1 MQTTGIQTTAERV
14 QEHRVKLRVEMPEK
28 ALEPAI
34 NAVYRELAKEIRVP
48 GFRKGKV
55 PRQIIDSRVGA
66 DFVRNEALKEALP
79 GFYQEAL
86 DAEGLEAIAAP
97 EIDLKESAP
106 GEPVVFEAL
115 VDVRPDVKVPDLE
128 AITVQ
133 APIDEVTEDDISE
146 QLDRLGDRFA
156 ELETIG
162 REVRRGDF
170 ALIDIKGYVH
180 DELVEGAS
188 APDLLYE
195 VGSRTG
201 PPSLDEELEGN
212 RPGAI
217 LKFNDELQSGEM
229 AGEALSFTVLLKEVK
244 AKKLPDLDDE
254 FAKTVGEFESLDV
267 LKDDL
272 RNRLDDVKKQMAAE
286 ELRAAVLEALV
297 GAADL
302 DAPEKL
308 VEHEFEHRLSHFEED
323 LANANLTMADYLKQA
338 GLTELE
344 LRKDVRDNAVRS
356 VKAELLLEQVARDKE
371 ISIEQD
377 DIGREI
383 AYAAARTGTDPGE
396 LAKQLAASGRL
407 GSVAADIM
415 RRKALDYVVEH
426 VNVAGRR
433 AEVEEVE
440 EVEEGE

>member
-1 MQTTGIQTTAERV
+1 MQTTGIQTTAEQI
-14 QEHRVKLRVEMPEK
+14 QEHRVRLRVEMPEE
-28 ALEPAI
+28 ALKPAI
-34 NAVYRELAKEIRVP
+34 NEVYRVLAKEIKVP

-66 DFVRNEALKEALP
+66 DYVRNEALKEAIP
-79 GFYQEAL
+79 GFYREAL

-97 EIDLKESAP
+97 EIDLKESGP
-106 GEPVVFEAL
+106 GEPVVFEAI
-115 VDVRPDVKVPDLE
+115 VDIRPEVKVPELE

-133 APIDEVTEDDISE
+133 APNEEVTDDDISD
-146 QLDRLGDRFA
+146 QLDRLRDRFA

-180 DELVEGAS
+180 EELVEGAS

-195 VGSRTG
+195 VGSRSG
-201 PPSLDEELEGN
+201 PPRLDEELEGN

-217 LKFNDELQSGEM
+217 LKFNDEMQSGDM
-229 AGEALSFTVLLKEVK
+229 AGQELSFTVLLKEVK
-244 AKKLPDLDDE
+244 AKNLPALDDD
-254 FAKTVGEFESLDV
+254 FAKTVGEFESLDE

-272 RNRLDDVKKQMAAE
+272 RTRLADVKKQMAAE
-286 ELRAAVLEALV
+286 ELRAAVLEELV
-297 GAADL
+297 RSSDL
-302 DAPEKL
+302 EAPEKL
-308 VEHEFEHRLSHFEED
+308 VEDEFEHRLAHFGED
-323 LANANLTMADYLKQA
+323 LTNANIAMADYLNQA

-344 LRKDVRDNAVRS
+344 LRRDIRNNAVRS

-377 DIGREI
+377 DLGREI
-383 AYAAARTGTDPGE
+383 AYAAARTGSDPGE

-426 VNVAGRR
+426 VNLTGRR
-433 AEVEEVE
+433 AEVEE
-440 EVEEGE
+440 GE

>member
-1 MQTTGIQTTAERV
+1 MQTTGIQTTTEQI
-14 QEHRVKLRVEMPEK
+14 QEHRVKLRVEMPEN
-28 ALEPAI
+28 ALTPAI
-34 NAVYRELAKEIRVP
+34 NAVYRELANQMKVP

-66 DFVRNEALKEALP
+66 DYVRNEALKEALP

-97 EIDLKESAP
+97 EIDLQESGP
-106 GEPVVFEAL
+106 GDPVVFEAL
-115 VDVRPDVKVPDLE
+115 VDVRPDVTIPDLD

-133 APIDEVTEDDISE
+133 APNEEVTEEDISE
-146 QLDRLGDRFA
+146 QLDRLRDRFA
-156 ELETIG
+156 ELDTIG

-170 ALIDIKGYVH
+170 ALIDLKGYVH
-180 DELVEGAS
+180 EELVEGAS

-201 PPSLDEELEGN
+201 PPKLDEELEGN

-217 LKFNDELQSGEM
+217 LKFNDVLPAGEM
-229 AGEALSFTVLLKEVK
+229 AGQELTFTVLLKEVK
-244 AKKLPDLDDE
+244 AKKLPELDDD
-254 FAKTVGEFESLDV
+254 FAKTVGEFESLDA
-267 LKDDL
+267 LKEDL
-272 RNRLDDVKKQMAAE
+272 RTRLADVKKQMAAD
-286 ELRAAVLEALV
+286 ELRAAVLEELV
-297 GAADL
+297 RASDL
-302 DAPEKL
+302 EAPEKL
-308 VEHEFEHRLSHFEED
+308 VEHEFEHRLAHFEED
-323 LANANLTMADYLKQA
+323 LTNANMSMADYLKQA

-344 LRKDVRDNAVRS
+344 LRKDIRDNAVRS

-377 DIGREI
+377 DLGREV

-426 VNVAGRR
+426 VNLAGRR
-433 AEVEEVE
+433 AEVI
-440 EVEEGE
+440 EGE

>member
-1 MQTTGIQTTAERV
+1 MQTTGIQTSSERV
-14 QEHRVKLRVEMPEK
+14 EEHRVRLRVEMPED

-34 NAVYRELAKEIRVP
+34 NAVYRELANEIKVP

-86 DAEGLEAIAAP
+86 NAEGLEAIAAP
-97 EIDLKESAP
+97 EIDLKESAA

-115 VDVRPDVKVPDLE
+115 VDVRPEVRVPDLG
-128 AITVQ
+128 AISVQ
-133 APIDEVTEDDISE
+133 APNDEVTDEDIDE
-146 QLDRLGDRFA
+146 QLDRLRDRFA

-180 DELVEGAS
+180 EELVEGAS

-201 PPSLDEELEGN
+201 PSRLDEELEGN

-217 LKFNDELQSGEM
+217 LKFNDVVAGGEM
-229 AGEALSFTVLLKEVK
+229 AGQELSFTVLLKEVK
-244 AKKLPDLDDE
+244 AKKLPELDDE
-254 FAKTVGEFESLDV
+254 FAKTVGEFESVEELRE
-267 LKDDL
+267 DL
-272 RNRLDDVKKQMAAE
+272 RTRLADVKKQMAAE
-286 ELRAAVLEALV
+286 ELRATVLEELV
-297 GAADL
+297 RASDL
-302 DAPEKL
+302 EAPEKL
-308 VEHEFEHRLSHFEED
+308 VEHEFEHRLAHFEED
-323 LANANLTMADYLKQA
+323 LATANVSMDDYLKQA
-338 GLTELE
+338 GMTELE
-344 LRKDVRDNAVRS
+344 LRKDIRDNAVRS
-356 VKAELLLEQVARDKE
+356 VRAELLLEQVARDEE

-383 AYAAARTGTDPGE
+383 AFAAARTGTDPGE

-426 VNVAGRR
+426 VNLAGKR
-433 AEVEEVE
+433 AEVEE
-440 EVEEGE
+440 GK

>member
-1 MQTTGIQTTAERV
+1 MQTTGIQTTAERIE
-14 QEHRVKLRVEMPEK
+14 EHRVRLHVEMPEE
-28 ALEPAI
+28 ALTPAI
-34 NAVYRELAKEIRVP
+34 NAVYRELANEIRVP

-66 DFVRNEALKEALP
+66 DYVRNEALKEALP

-97 EIDLKESAP
+97 EIDLKESGP

-115 VDVRPDVKVPDLE
+115 VDVRPDVQVPELDS
-128 AITVQ
+128 ITVD
-133 APIDEVTEDDISE
+133 APNDEVTDEDIDE
-146 QLDRLGDRFA
+146 QLDRLRDRFA

-170 ALIDIKGYVH
+170 ALIDIKGYRH
-180 DELVEGAS
+180 EELVEGAS

-195 VGSRTG
+195 VGSRSG
-201 PPSLDEELEGN
+201 PPRLDEELEGN

-217 LKFNDELQSGEM
+217 LKFNDVAQSGEM
-229 AGEALSFTVLLKEVK
+229 AGEDLSFTVLLKEVK
-244 AKKLPDLDDE
+244 AKKLPDLNDD
-254 FAKTVGEFESLDV
+254 FAKTVGEFESLDD

-272 RNRLDDVKKQMAAE
+272 RDRLADVKKQMAAE
-286 ELRAAVLEALV
+286 QLRAAVLDELV
-297 GAADL
+297 RSSDL
-302 DAPEKL
+302 EVPEKL
-308 VEHEFEHRLSHFEED
+308 VEHEFEHRLGHFEQD
-323 LANANLTMADYLKQA
+323 LTNASITMADYLNQA

-344 LRKDVRDNAVRS
+344 LRKDIRDNAVRS

-371 ISIEQD
+371 IPIEQD

-396 LAKQLAASGRL
+396 LAKQLATSGRL

-426 VNVAGRR
+426 VNVTGRR
-433 AEVEEVE
+433 AEVE
-440 EVEEGE
+440 VEEGE

>member
-1 MQTTGIQTTAERV
+1 MQTTGIQTTTEQI
-14 QEHRVKLRVEMPEK
+14 QEHRVKLRVEMPED
-28 ALEPAI
+28 ALTPAI
-34 NAVYRELAKEIRVP
+34 NAVYRELANQMKVP

-66 DFVRNEALKEALP
+66 DYVRNEALKEALP
-79 GFYQEAL
+79 AFYQEAL

-97 EIDLKESAP
+97 EIDLKESGP
-106 GEPVVFEAL
+106 GDPVVFEAL
-115 VDVRPDVKVPDLE
+115 VDVRPDVTIPDLD

-133 APIDEVTEDDISE
+133 APNQEVTEDDISE
-146 QLDRLGDRFA
+146 QLDRLRDRFA
-156 ELETIG
+156 ELDTIG

-180 DELVEGAS
+180 EELVEGAS

-201 PPSLDEELEGN
+201 PPKLDEELEGN

-217 LKFNDELQSGEM
+217 LKFNDVLPAGEM
-229 AGEALSFTVLLKEVK
+229 AGQELTFTVLLKEVK
-244 AKKLPDLDDE
+244 AKKLPELDDD
-254 FAKTVGEFESLDV
+254 FAKTVGEFESLDA
-267 LKDDL
+267 LKEDL
-272 RNRLDDVKKQMAAE
+272 RTRLADVKKQMAAD
-286 ELRAAVLEALV
+286 ELRAVVLEELV
-297 GAADL
+297 RASDL
-302 DAPEKL
+302 EAPEKL
-308 VEHEFEHRLSHFEED
+308 VEHEFEHRLAHFEED
-323 LANANLTMADYLKQA
+323 LTNASMSMADYLKQA
-338 GLTELE
+338 GVTELE
-344 LRKDVRDNAVRS
+344 LRKDIRDNAVRS

-377 DIGREI
+377 DLGREV
-383 AYAAARTGTDPGE
+383 AYAAARSGTDPGE

-426 VNVAGRR
+426 VNLAGRR
-433 AEVEEVE
+433 AEVI
-440 EVEEGE
+440 EGE

>member
-14 QEHRVKLRVEMPEK
+14 QEHRVRLRVEMPEE
-28 ALEPAI
+28 ALQPAI
-34 NAVYRELAKEIRVP
+34 NAVYRELGQQIKVP

-66 DFVRNEALKEALP
+66 DYVRNEALKEAIP

-97 EIDLKESAP
+97 EIDLKESEP

-115 VDVRPDVKVPDLE
+115 VDVRPDVKVPDLD
-128 AITVQ
+128 AITVE
-133 APIDEVTEDDISE
+133 APTEEVTDDDLND
-146 QLDRLGDRFA
+146 QLDRLRDRFA

-170 ALIDIKGYVH
+170 ALIDIKGYRH
-180 DELVEGAS
+180 EELVEGAS

-195 VGSRTG
+195 VGSRSG
-201 PPSLDEELEGN
+201 PPRLDEELEGN

-217 LKFNDELQSGEM
+217 LKFNDEIRSGEM
-229 AGEALSFTVLLKEVK
+229 AGEELSFTVLLKEVK
-244 AKKLPDLDDE
+244 AKKLPDLNDD
-254 FAKTVGEFESLDV
+254 FAKTVGEFESLDE

-272 RNRLDDVKKQMAAE
+272 RSRLTDVKKQMAAE
-286 ELRAAVLEALV
+286 ELRALVLDELV
-297 GAADL
+297 RASDL
-302 DAPEKL
+302 DAPERL
-308 VEHEFEHRLSHFEED
+308 VEHEFEHRLAHFEED
-323 LANANLTMADYLKQA
+323 LTNASLTMADYLKQA

-344 LRKDVRDNAVRS
+344 LRKDMRDNALRS

-371 ISIEQD
+371 FSIEQD

-383 AYAAARTGTDPGE
+383 AYTAARTGSDPGE
-396 LAKQLAASGRL
+396 LAKQLVASGRL

-426 VNVAGRR
+426 VNLTGRR
-433 AEVEEVE
+433 AEVEE
-440 EVEEGE
+440 GE

>member
-1 MQTTGIQTTAERV
+1 MQTAKIQTTAERI
-14 QEHRVKLRVEMPEK
+14 QEHRVKLRVEMPED
-28 ALEPAI
+28 ALKPAI
-34 NAVYRELAKEIRVP
+34 NAVYRELSNEMRVP

-66 DFVRNEALKEALP
+66 DYVRNEALKEALP

-115 VDVRPDVKVPDLE
+115 VDIRPDVAVPDLG
-128 AITVQ
+128 AITVA
-133 APIDEVTEDDISE
+133 APNEDVTDDDVTD
-146 QLDRLGDRFA
+146 QLDRLRDRFA

-170 ALIDIKGYVH
+170 VLIDIKGYVH

-195 VGSRTG
+195 VGSRSG
-201 PPSLDEELEGN
+201 PPKLDEELEGN
-212 RPGAI
+212 RPGTI
-217 LKFNDELQSGEM
+217 LKFNDVATTGDA
-229 AGEALSFTVLLKEVK
+229 AGQELSFTVLLKDVK
-244 AKKLPDLDDE
+244 AKVLPTLDDD
-254 FAKTVGEFESLDV
+254 FAKTVGEFESLDE
-267 LKDDL
+267 LKEDL
-272 RNRLDDVKKQMAAE
+272 RTRLADVKKQMAAE
-286 ELRAAVLEALV
+286 ELRVAVLDEVVRAS
-297 GAADL
+297 DL
-302 DAPEKL
+302 DPPEKL
-308 VEHEFEHRLSHFEED
+308 VEHEFEHRLTHFEED
-323 LANANLTMADYLKQA
+323 LTRASMSMADYLKEA

-344 LRKDVRDNAVRS
+344 LRKDIRDNAARS
-356 VKAELLLEQVARDKE
+356 VKAELLLEQVARDNE
-371 ISIEQD
+371 LTIEQD

-383 AYAAARTGTDPGE
+383 AYAAARTGSDPGE

-426 VNVAGRR
+426 VNLTGRT
-433 AEVEEVE
+433 AEVKDE
-440 EVEEGE
+440 

>member
-1 MQTTGIQTTAERV
+1 MQTTGIQTTAERI
-14 QEHRVKLRVEMPEK
+14 QEHRVKLRVEMPEE
-28 ALEPAI
+28 ALKPAI
-34 NAVYRELAKEIRVP
+34 SAVYRELANEMRVP

-66 DFVRNEALKEALP
+66 DYVRNEALKEAIP

-115 VDVRPDVKVPDLE
+115 VDVRPEVKVPDL
-128 AITVQ
+128 ATITVEV
-133 APIDEVTEDDISE
+133 PNEEVTEDDISD
-146 QLDRLGDRFA
+146 QLDRLRDRFA

-195 VGSRTG
+195 VGSRSG
-201 PPSLDEELEGN
+201 PPSLDHELEGN

-217 LKFNDELQSGEM
+217 LKFNDKILTGEL
-229 AGEALSFTVLLKEVK
+229 AGQELSFTVLLKEVK
-244 AKKLPDLDDE
+244 SKKLPEPDDE
-254 FAKTVGEFESLDV
+254 FAKTVGEFESLEE

-272 RNRLDDVKKQMAAE
+272 RNRLADVKKQMAAE
-286 ELRAAVLEALV
+286 ELRAATLEELV
-297 GAADL
+297 RLSDL
-302 DAPEKL
+302 EAPEKL
-308 VEHEFEHRLSHFEED
+308 VEHEFEHRLEHFQQD
-323 LANANLTMADYLKQA
+323 LSSAGMSMDDYLKQT

-344 LRKDVRDNAVRS
+344 LRKDIRDNAVRS

-371 ISIEQD
+371 ITIEQD
-377 DIGREI
+377 DLGREI
-383 AYAAARTGTDPGE
+383 AYAAARTETDPGE

-426 VNVAGRR
+426 VNLAGKR
-433 AEVEEVE
+433 AEEEI
-440 EVEEGE
+440 GE

>member
-1 MQTTGIQTTAERV
+1 MQTTGIQTSAERI
-14 QEHRVKLRVEMPEK
+14 QEHRVKLRVEMPED
-28 ALEPAI
+28 ALMPAI
-34 NAVYRELAKEIRVP
+34 NAVYRELANQMKVP

-66 DFVRNEALKEALP
+66 DYVRNEALKEALP

-106 GEPVVFEAL
+106 GDPVVFEAL
-115 VDVRPDVKVPDLE
+115 VDVRPEVTIPDLD

-133 APIDEVTEDDISE
+133 VPNEEVTADDISE
-146 QLDRLGDRFA
+146 QLDRLRDRFA

-180 DELVEGAS
+180 EELVEGAS

-201 PPSLDEELEGN
+201 PPKLDEELEGN

-217 LKFNDELQSGEM
+217 LKFNDVLPTGEM
-229 AGEALSFTVLLKEVK
+229 AGEELTFTVLLKEVK
-244 AKKLPDLDDE
+244 AKKLPALDDD
-254 FAKTVGEFESLDV
+254 FAKTVGEFESLDD
-267 LKDDL
+267 LEEDL
-272 RNRLDDVKKQMAAE
+272 RTRLVDVKKQMAAD
-286 ELRAAVLEALV
+286 ELRAAVLEELV
-297 GAADL
+297 RASDL
-302 DAPEKL
+302 EAPEKL
-308 VEHEFEHRLSHFEED
+308 VEHEFEHRLAHFEED
-323 LANANLTMADYLKQA
+323 LTNASISMADYLRQA

-344 LRKDVRDNAVRS
+344 LRKDIRDNAVRS

-377 DIGREI
+377 DLGREV

-415 RRKALDYVVEH
+415 RRKALDYVVEN
-426 VNVAGRR
+426 VNLTGRR
-433 AEVEEVE
+433 AEVK
-440 EVEEGE
+440 EGE

>member
-1 MQTTGIQTTAERV
+1 MQTTGIQTTAERI
-14 QEHRVKLRVEMPEK
+14 QEHRVKLRVEMPEE
-28 ALEPAI
+28 ALKPAI
-34 NAVYRELAKEIRVP
+34 SAVYRELANEMRVP

-66 DFVRNEALKEALP
+66 DYVRNEALKEAIP

-115 VDVRPDVKVPDLE
+115 VDVRPEVKVPDL
-128 AITVQ
+128 ATITVEV
-133 APIDEVTEDDISE
+133 PNEEVTEDDISD
-146 QLDRLGDRFA
+146 QLDRLRDRFA

-195 VGSRTG
+195 VGSRSG
-201 PPSLDEELEGN
+201 PPSLDHELEGN

-217 LKFNDELQSGEM
+217 LKFNDKILTGEL
-229 AGEALSFTVLLKEVK
+229 AGQELSFTVLLKEVK
-244 AKKLPDLDDE
+244 SKKLPEPDDE
-254 FAKTVGEFESLDV
+254 FAKTVGEFESLEE

-272 RNRLDDVKKQMAAE
+272 RNRLADVKKQMAAE
-286 ELRAAVLEALV
+286 ELRAATLEELV
-297 GAADL
+297 RLSDL
-302 DAPEKL
+302 EAPEKL
-308 VEHEFEHRLSHFEED
+308 VEHEFEHRLEHFQQD
-323 LANANLTMADYLKQA
+323 LSSAGMSMDDYLKQT

-344 LRKDVRDNAVRS
+344 LRKDIRDNAVRS

-371 ISIEQD
+371 ITIEQD
-377 DIGREI
+377 DLGREI
-383 AYAAARTGTDPGE
+383 AYAAARTETDPGE

-415 RRKALDYVVEH
+415 RRKALDYVVEN
-426 VNVAGRR
+426 VNLTGRR
-433 AEVEEVE
+433 AEVK
-440 EVEEGE
+440 EGE